1 MVRTAWI
8 AGVLALVLFVGLPQ
22 AASAAPSAPAQPQ
35 TCQSLENCYSYGE
48 MAEFLG
54 QVRGLIAGFGDS
66 AYGNL
71 PEPTFRYIPAGSAVA
86 VACGGAADSTA
97 FFYCG
102 VDDTIY
108 VGQDQLYDFYRRTGD
123 GGAAF
128 GLAHEWGHYLQD
140 RAGVLR
146 VAKDQVGRIQSE
158 NQADCIGGAFLG
170 HARDRGILEPD
181 DYDDISAILPL
192 IASAESDTNRDHG
205 TVQERARALQYGFD
219 RGLSGCSGYFPD
231 TPLVV

>member
-8 AGVLALVLFVGLPQ
+8 AGVLAVLLAGWPA
-22 AASAAPSAPAQPQ
+22 AASAATPAPPAQPQ
-35 TCQSLENCYSYGE
+35 CRSLENCYTYAG
-48 MAEFLG
+48 MPEFLG
-54 QVRGLIAGFGDS
+54 QVRGLITDFAAAEYPG
-66 AYGNL
+66 L
-71 PEPTFRYIPAGSAVA
+71 PEPAFRYVPAGAAAPVT
-86 VACGGAADSTA
+86 CGGVADSTA

-102 VDDTIY
+102 LDDTVYI
-108 VGQDQLYDFYRRTGD
+108 GQDQLYDFYRRTGD

-128 GLAHEWGHYLQD
+128 AVAHEWGHHLQD

-146 VAKDQVGRIQSE
+146 AATGQVGRIQSE

-181 DYDDISAILPL
+181 DYDDIGAILPL
-192 IASAESDTNRDHG
+192 IASAESDMNRDHG
-205 TVQERARALQYGFD
+205 TVQERAQAVQYGFD

-231 TPLVV
+231 TPLLV

>member
-8 AGVLALVLFVGLPQ
+8 AGVLVLLLAGWPS
-22 AASAAPSAPAQPQ
+22 AASAETPAPAAQPQ
-35 TCQSLENCYSYGE
+35 CQSLENCYSYGG
-48 MAEFLG
+48 MREFLG
-54 QVRGLIAGFGDS
+54 QVQGLIAGFAGTE
-66 AYGNL
+66 YGTL
-71 PEPTFRYIPAGSAVA
+71 PEPAFRYVPAGTV
-86 VACGGAADSTA
+86 VRVTCGGVADSTA

-102 VDDTIY
+102 LDDTIY

-128 GLAHEWGHYLQD
+128 AVAHEWGHYLQD

-146 VAKDQVGRIQSE
+146 AATGQVGRIQSE

-181 DYDDISAILPL
+181 DYDDIGAILPL
-192 IASAESDTNRDHG
+192 IASAESDMNRDHG
-205 TVQERARALQYGFD
+205 TVQERAQAVQYGFD